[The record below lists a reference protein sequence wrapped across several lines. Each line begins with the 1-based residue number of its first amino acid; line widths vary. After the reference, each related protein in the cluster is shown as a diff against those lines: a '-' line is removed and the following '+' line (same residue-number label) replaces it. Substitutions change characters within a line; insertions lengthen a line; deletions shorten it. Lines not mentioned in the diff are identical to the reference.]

1 MKKMNKFIKILAVIA
16 IVAVVFGVA
25 YGADFALDKTEKM
38 IYPQRFESQI
48 TKYSVEYNIPEYV
61 IYAIIKTE
69 SDFDATA
76 VSSVGAMGLMQ
87 MMPSTFLWLTGS
99 EHLGE
104 GLPAEALFIPDVSI
118 RYGTY
123 YLEYLYKKFD
133 RNWDN
138 AFAAY
143 NGGEGNVA
151 KWLDDPRYSDGE
163 GGLKDIPFKETRNYV
178 KKVNTAMEKYKELY
192 YEPNEGVAG

>member
-1 MKKMNKFIKILAVIA
+1 MRKYVKIFAIIV
-16 IVAVVFGVA
+16 IVAVVLGAA
-25 YGADFALDKTEKM
+25 YGTDLVIDKTEQ
-38 IYPQRFESQI
+38 IAYPQQFEAYV
-48 TKYSVEYNIPEYV
+48 TEYSVEYNIPEYV

-69 SDFDATA
+69 SDFKTTA

-87 MMPSTFLWLTGS
+87 MMPDTFLWLTGS

-104 GLPAEALFIPDVSI
+104 NLPEEALFMPGVSI

-138 AFAAY
+138 VFAAY
-143 NGGEGNVA
+143 NGGEGNVT
-151 KWLDDPRYSDGE
+151 KWLADPRYSDGE
-163 GGLKDIPFKETRNYV
+163 GGLKDIPFKETKNYV
-178 KKVNTAMEKYKELY
+178 KKVNNTIEKYKELY